1 MIEVIIRALGIYL
14 VFSFIHYAA
23 KKKKPFKRAF
33 ISIFAGILSLAIV
46 DLLSGLTGV
55 YVPITALSL
64 FISAAGGIPGT
75 ALMVLLTIF

>member
-1 MIEVIIRALGIYL
+1 MIEVIIRALGIFL